1 MHGMPR
7 FTGLL
12 PTVRSLLF
20 LLTLAI
26 GAAVGLGLTW
36 ITTVNGYGPGLVR
49 SGPWETWP
57 KAGTETADPYA
68 RAALARA
75 GELPLELADGIAFT
89 AAVDAKGRA
98 LDGRCDIRLSGS
110 VPQARL
116 WTLTATDAQGR
127 LIENAAD
134 RSGFTST
141 EVVWNRDGT
150 LDVLLGPRARP
161 GNWLPTGARDRI
173 VLTLRLYDTPVGLAN
188 RTSDAPQM
196 PDLVTERCPWDR
208 PS

>member
-1 MHGMPR
+1 M
-7 FTGLL
+7 
-12 PTVRSLLF
+12 RSLLF

-26 GAAVGLGLTW
+26 GAVIGLGLTW
-36 ITTVNGYGPGLVR
+36 VTTVNGYGPGLVR

-68 RAALARA
+68 RATLARA

-89 AAVDAKGRA
+89 ASTDSNGRA
-98 LDGRCDIRLSGS
+98 LDGRCDIRLSGTL
-110 VPQARL
+110 PQARF
-116 WTLTATDAQGR
+116 WTLTVADSQGR
-127 LIENAAD
+127 LIENAAE
-134 RSGFTST
+134 RTGFTSA

-150 LDVLLGPRARP
+150 LDVPLGPRARP

-188 RTSDAPQM
+188 RTSDAPDM
-196 PDLVTERCPWDR
+196 PRLLVEHCPWER
-208 PS
+208 GS

>member
-1 MHGMPR
+1 MHEAPR

-89 AAVDAKGRA
+89 AAVDANGRA

-196 PDLVTERCPWDR
+196 PNLVTERCPWDR

>member
-1 MHGMPR
+1 M
-7 FTGLL
+7 
-12 PTVRSLLF
+12 RSLLF

-89 AAVDAKGRA
+89 AAVDANGRA

-196 PDLVTERCPWDR
+196 PNLVTERCPWDR